1 MQLECME
8 IAVIVNIWAQLH
20 PRTRWYISVSAGLS
34 LLALTQLFWTFK
46 ADTEIHTL
54 IELCSTVLALLVG
67 VEALIRFFVRQ
78 QSEIL
83 ALGLAFLGTGLL
95 DAYHTLATSHYA
107 QTLFP
112 SPPDAL
118 IPWSWS
124 ASRTFLALFLCLTW
138 VYWRTHN
145 TDHEQERQKQRQLT
159 LLAIVATL
167 ASALFFAYVPLG
179 PAHFPDLV
187 FKRPQEL
194 ITGIFFLIALSFY
207 LRKQF
212 WRSRSLDHWLIL
224 ALILNVFCQLV
235 FMPFSAELFD
245 APFIL
250 AHLLKLISYA
260 LVLVGFMTD
269 VREMW
274 QRESEMNQVIRES
287 SLRLAQKSDEL
298 SRSNQELQRSNVE
311 LQKFVYI
318 ASHDLQSP
326 LRSISGFVQLLQRQ
340 YKDQLDTRAM
350 EWIQRTVDSTT
361 QMQTLLQD
369 LMTYSQLSSDEQK
382 EWVDLNQI
390 VEDFKQ
396 KHKQQLRESGAQI
409 RSSDLPRVFG
419 NPKQLELLI
428 HQFLDNALKYRHP
441 ERQLSIELTA
451 ERENE
456 LWRFVITDNGL
467 GIEPEYQSRI
477 FDMFQRLHGQESY
490 QGTGIGLAL
499 CQRIV
504 ELLGGQIGVQSDG
517 KTGSRFWFT
526 IKRSAPTNDC

>member
-1 MQLECME
+1 MELAAIINAWNQL
-8 IAVIVNIWAQLH
+8 N
-20 PRTRWYISVSAGLS
+20 PRTRWYIAVCIGLS
-34 LLALTQLFWTFK
+34 LLATTQLFWTFK
-46 ADTEIHTL
+46 ANTDIHTL
-54 IELCSTVLALLVG
+54 IELCATVLALLVG

-78 QSEIL
+78 QSETL
-83 ALGLAFLGTGLL
+83 ALGLAFMGTGVL
-95 DAYHTLATSHYA
+95 DAYHTLATSHYM

-124 ASRTFLALFLCLTW
+124 ASRNFLALFFCLTW
-138 VYWRTHN
+138 AYWRTQNNDETRENH
-145 TDHEQERQKQRQLT
+145 KQNRLT
-159 LLAIVATL
+159 LLAVCATL
-167 ASALFFAYVPLG
+167 ACALFFAYVPLG
-179 PAHFPDLV
+179 AAHYPDLL

-194 ITGIFFLIALSFY
+194 ITGLFFAVALALY
-207 LRKQF
+207 LKKQF

-224 ALILNVFCQLV
+224 ALIVNVFCQLV
-235 FMPFSAELFD
+235 FMPFSAQLFD

-250 AHLLKLISYA
+250 AHLLKLTSYI

-274 QRESEMNQVIRES
+274 KRETEMNQVIRDS
-287 SLRLAQKSDEL
+287 SIRLAQKSDEL
-298 SRSNQELQRSNVE
+298 SRSNQELQRSNIE

-326 LRSISGFVQLLQRQ
+326 LRSISGFTQLLQRQ
-340 YKDQLDTRAM
+340 YQDQLDDRAK

-369 LMTYSQLSSDEQK
+369 LMTYSQLSSNEHK

-390 VEDFKQ
+390 FEGFKDE
-396 KHKQQLRESGAQI
+396 HHLQLHETGAELKA
-409 RSSDLPRVFG
+409 SPLPRVYA
-419 NPKQLELLI
+419 NPKQLELLL

-441 ERQLSIELTA
+441 DRLPIVELNAQRQSG
-451 ERENE
+451 
-456 LWRFVITDNGL
+456 LWHFSVTDNGI
-467 GIEPEYQSRI
+467 GIDPEYQSRI
-477 FDMFQRLHGQESY
+477 FEMFQRLHGQERY

-504 ELLGGQIGVQSDG
+504 ELMGGHIGVESDG
-517 KTGSRFWFT
+517 KNGSEFWFT
-526 IKRSAPTNDC
+526 IRQETQTNGR